1 MAILIPLALA
11 LMLLMLISMWR
22 IFAKAGKPGWAVI
35 VPIYNIIVL
44 LEIIGKPLW
53 WILLFL
59 IPGVSL
65 VFTIWMWNLLSLS
78 FGKNT
83 GFTIGLLLL
92 PIIFIPLLGIGNA
105 KYVGP
110 AAKEAQQQQQQ
121 QQIENNAE

>member
-1 MAILIPLALA
+1 MAIFIPLA

-22 IFAKAGKPGWAVI
+22 IFTKAGKPGWAVI

-59 IPGVSL
+59 IPGVN
-65 VFTIWMWNLLSLS
+65 FIFMIWMWNLLSLS

-83 GFTIGLLLL
+83 GFTVGLLLL
-92 PIIFIPLLGIGNA
+92 PFIFIPLLGLGSA

-110 AAKEAQQQQQQ
+110 AAKEAQQQQPV
-121 QQIENNAE
+121 ENNIEQ